1 MSELG
6 ELASGIFSTEF
17 DSETGTISYSSIS
30 GWLEENLGTLNNL
43 INTSYV
49 GQSPGLNLEEQ
60 SIYKQLYMYNYYAK
74 QARNAVR
81 GIVSSNSSGDNILS
95 VSDGDNKI
103 VFVNRNEVGKMYR
116 GMASDAKASL
126 DQLVAKYNIYAAK
139 PTQVGGFESTIFSQ
153 AANGEFGAPRTTHG
167 QYLLVDS
174 LQQLEEE
181 GTEVIFVGGEDV

>member
-6 ELASGIFSTEF
+6 ELASGIFANEF

-30 GWLEENLGTLNNL
+30 GWLEGNLGTLNNL

-60 SIYKQLYMYNYYAK
+60 SIFQQLYMYNYYSK
-74 QARNAVR
+74 QARNVVR
-81 GIVSSNSSGDNILS
+81 GIVSASNAGDNILS

-103 VFVNRNEVGKMYR
+103 EFVNRNEVGKVYR
-116 GMASDAKASL
+116 GLASDAKASL

-139 PTQVGGFESTIFSQ
+139 PVQVGGFESTALSV
-153 AANGEFGAPRTTHG
+153 AANGEFGAEHPTHG
-167 QYLLVDS
+167 QNLLLDAI
-174 LQQLEEE
+174 QQLGEE
-181 GTEVIFVGGEDV
+181 GIDVLFDGGEDS